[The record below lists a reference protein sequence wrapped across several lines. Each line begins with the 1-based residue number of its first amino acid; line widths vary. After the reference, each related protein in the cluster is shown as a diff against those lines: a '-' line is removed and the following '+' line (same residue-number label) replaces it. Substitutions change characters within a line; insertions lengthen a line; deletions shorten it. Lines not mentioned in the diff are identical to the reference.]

1 MQFRLE
7 DVVPDNDSILEQSVS
22 DGSRC
27 NSALEGT
34 LPPDPADGM
43 EVEESGDSLSPSPAP
58 ENSISLKISIQS
70 QWNDINSIWSS
81 ATWDG
86 VPTEGSS
93 SRNRDMYLGSPD
105 SDPGSINYDLSVHE
119 ERRNFERFESFP
131 KTKSRRRTK
140 SGSNSQR
147 HKADNSNLQSHAEAQ
162 PAAAIPIPKST
173 QKLDFSALF
182 STSEA
187 EEPLVSKSAEPIPGD
202 MPVPSSF
209 SPRLRPEPMGSGYS
223 PKNQHYKIRRFTVSP
238 ATATLRN
245 RSENERIKTL
255 EEEIARNY
263 EKVRQFEESFKGKC
277 GFPPSY
283 RQKMSDEATKKHLTA
298 IEEAKKELKVF
309 ENKKMTAMFS
319 EKQSFRRR
327 RGSGPNLEDTVRKI
341 KEHLDETR
349 ASVNIPSS
357 CDLMTRE
364 QLVDEKE
371 RLQNALLHLETTHGR
386 PLLRNDK
393 EMVKP
398 LYDRYRLLKRLII
411 RSGVNQ
417 NNENAD
423 LVPILEH
430 ELLEFD
436 NDNTWPKSSSSS
448 QRSSFHQSDE
458 SLSEKDET
466 ADIKRQKFDFGESFH
481 ALPLHELIS
490 RLSEARQEKRRLR
503 RLMGETESFILDR
516 FAVSPVSQDEVYH
529 QYKHAKA
536 KIRLLDA
543 LVAKHQRSLSF

>member
-7 DVVPDNDSILEQSVS
+7 DVVPDNDSILEPSVS

-58 ENSISLKISIQS
+58 ETSISLKISIQS

-93 SRNRDMYLGSPD
+93 SRNSDMYLGSPD

-131 KTKSRRRTK
+131 KTKSRRRVK
-140 SGSNSQR
+140 SGSSSQR
-147 HKADNSNLQSHAEAQ
+147 HKTDNSNSSGHAKAQ

-173 QKLDFSALF
+173 QKLDFGALF

-209 SPRLRPEPMGSGYS
+209 SPR
-223 PKNQHYKIRRFTVSP
+223 
-238 ATATLRN
+238 
-245 RSENERIKTL
+245 
-255 EEEIARNY
+255 NY
-263 EKVRQFEESFKGKC
+263 EKVRQFEESFKGKY

-283 RQKMSDEATKKHLTA
+283 RQKMSDEATKKYLTA
-298 IEEAKKELKVF
+298 IEEAKTELKVF
-309 ENKKMTAMFS
+309 ENKKMTAMFAD
-319 EKQSFRRR
+319 KQSFRRR

-341 KEHLDETR
+341 KEHLDERR
-349 ASVNIPSS
+349 ASLNIPSS

-371 RLQNALLHLETTHGR
+371 RLQTALLHLETTHGR

-430 ELLEFD
+430 QLLEFD

-503 RLMGETESFILDR
+503 RLMGEAESFILDR
-516 FAVSPVSQDEVYH
+516 FAVSPVSQDEIYH